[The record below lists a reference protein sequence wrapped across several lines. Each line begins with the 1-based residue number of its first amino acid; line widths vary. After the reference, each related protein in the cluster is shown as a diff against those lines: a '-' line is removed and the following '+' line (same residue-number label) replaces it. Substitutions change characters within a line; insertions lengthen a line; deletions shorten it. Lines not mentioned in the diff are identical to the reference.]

1 MGTVKLVSAEIL
13 KNWLDTGK
21 KISLVDIRPASQRSG
36 SSIPGSIH
44 VDVYDK
50 LKRNDHSAF
59 DSLYLYKSIPV
70 VTFCGGGKA
79 SITAA
84 EMLAHNGYNAYS
96 LYGGLEGWNKYSAVK
111 SVNTKTSVFDNNAQD
126 FDSWFENHPV
136 VFQNELEALRKVI
149 PQQSMGIEIGIGTG
163 RFAEALKITIGAE
176 PAHAMA
182 QMAIARG
189 LIVINAKAE
198 SLPLHSQSFDY
209 VLMVTTVCFLDDIPK
224 ACAEAHRII
233 KKNGY
238 IIIGLI
244 DSDSELGKQYAAKKK
259 SNPWYKNAHFHSV
272 KEITELMQA
281 SGFTAFEY
289 WQTLFGNKEELTE
302 PQPGFGN
309 GSFVVIR
316 SQKM

>member
-1 MGTVKLVSAEIL
+1 MGTVKLVNAEIL

-21 KISLVDIRPASQRSG
+21 KVSIVDIRPVSQRSG
-36 SSIPGSIH
+36 ASIPGSIH
-44 VDVYDK
+44 VDAYNKVK
-50 LKRNDHSAF
+50 LNDHSAF
-59 DSLYLYKSIPV
+59 DSLYLDKSIPV
-70 VTFCGGGKA
+70 VTFCAGGKA

-96 LYGGLEGWNKYSAVK
+96 LDGGLEGWNKYSAVK
-111 SVNTKTSVFDNNAQD
+111 SVNTKNSVFENNAQD
-126 FDSWFENHPV
+126 YDSWFDNHPV
-136 VFQNELEALRKVI
+136 LFQNELKALRKAI
-149 PQQSMGIEIGIGTG
+149 PQQGMGIEIGVGTG
-163 RFAEALKITIGAE
+163 RFAEALKIAAGAE

-182 QMAIARG
+182 QIAIARG
-189 LIVINAKAE
+189 VVVINAKAE

-209 VLMVTTVCFLDDIPK
+209 AVMVTTVCFLDDIPK
-224 ACAEAHRII
+224 AFAEAHRII

-238 IIIGLI
+238 FIIGLI
-244 DSDSELGKQYAAKKK
+244 DSDSELGKQYAAKKE
-259 SNPWYKNAHFHSV
+259 SNPWYKYAHFHSV

-281 SGFTAFEY
+281 SGFAEFDY
-289 WQTLFGNKEELTE
+289 WQTLFGTKEKITE